1 MAWTLR
7 QLTPQ
12 LLLMRTRAVSAL
24 SLQEKD
30 YSQAIEDVKE
40 GIDALVTYLTEDGNA
55 ESVDQNG
62 ELQALRQWLD
72 EVKGSR
78 PMTEREKLEQELDE
92 AVAKEDYERAAE
104 VRDAL
109 KCLAE

>member
-1 MAWTLR
+1 MLPAPAPGLYNAWVMIFVAVRLEA
-7 QLTPQ
+7 
-12 LLLMRTRAVSAL
+12 LLGLPSIL
-24 SLQEKD
+24 
-30 YSQAIEDVKE
+30 
-40 GIDALVTYLTEDGNA
+40 GGNTEDGNA